1 MNLLRIALILF
12 VLFPLTGLSQS
23 SDIGSSDDI
32 PNTIAERFKSFTEA
46 SKFFFSTLKNNF
58 GHENDG
64 ENMQQL
70 MQIFSKWPEEPEDFF
85 RLQVDLK
92 EFKILNSSLELTYNN
107 FFPVHIY
114 FYEKGTEFNNRILV
128 KSIRNKICDTLEI
141 ITPPDMPC
149 HVPRNPFAQGSLKN
163 SFREQLLKDKTPSKV
178 KEEMKLYLSH
188 TINYLSAI
196 EFSIDSTIKYSVKEF
211 NEMYTEEFNRIL
223 ASFIFWEYLADCAN
237 YDLNTRKYF
246 YEE

>member
-1 MNLLRIALILF
+1 MNLLKIAFTLLVLI
-12 VLFPLTGLSQS
+12 PLTSLSQPSIKSS
-23 SDIGSSDDI
+23 SDSI
-32 PNTIAERFKSFTEA
+32 PNTIAEKFKSFTEA

-70 MQIFSKWPEEPEDFF
+70 MQIFNKRPEELEDFF

-92 EFKILNSSLELTYNN
+92 EFKTLNSSLELTYND
-107 FFPVHIY
+107 FFPVHVYIY
-114 FYEKGTEFNNRILV
+114 VKDAEFKNYISV
-128 KSIRNKICDTLEI
+128 KSILNKICDTLEI
-141 ITPPDMPC
+141 RTPTDML
-149 HVPRNPFAQGSLKN
+149 HVPRNFFAQGSLKN
-163 SFREQLLKDKTPSKV
+163 SFKEQLLKDKTPSKV
-178 KEEMKLYLSH
+178 KEEMKLYLSQ
-188 TINYLSAI
+188 IISEFSAI
-196 EFSIDSTIKYSVKEF
+196 TFSRDSTFKYSAKEF

-223 ASFIFWEYLADCAN
+223 ASLIFWEYLADCAN

>member
-1 MNLLRIALILF
+1 MTLLKIAFTLL
-12 VLFPLTGLSQS
+12 VLLPLTGLSQPSIKSS
-23 SDIGSSDDI
+23 SDSI
-32 PNTIAERFKSFTEA
+32 PNTIAEKFKSFTEA

-70 MQIFSKWPEEPEDFF
+70 MQIFNKWPEETEDFF

-92 EFKILNSSLELTYNN
+92 EFKTLNSSLELTYND
-107 FFPVHIY
+107 FFPVHVYIY
-114 FYEKGTEFNNRILV
+114 AKDAEFKNYIFV

-141 ITPPDMPC
+141 RTPTDMQY
-149 HVPRNPFAQGSLKN
+149 VPRNFFAQGSLKN

-178 KEEMKLYLSH
+178 KEEMKLYLSQIISEFS
-188 TINYLSAI
+188 TI
-196 EFSIDSTIKYSVKEF
+196 EFSRGSTFKHSAKEL

-223 ASFIFWEYLADCAN
+223 VSFIFWEYLADCAN